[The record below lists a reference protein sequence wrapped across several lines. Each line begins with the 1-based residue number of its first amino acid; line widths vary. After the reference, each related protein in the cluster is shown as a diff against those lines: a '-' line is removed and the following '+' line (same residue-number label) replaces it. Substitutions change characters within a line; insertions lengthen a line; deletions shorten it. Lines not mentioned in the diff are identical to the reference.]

1 MNASR
6 EQFQEHVLGFL
17 WCQWSALG
25 VAGQSQSVDRWM
37 LDPEALLLATTS
49 LGRDPRLF
57 DEVLDWL
64 NTNGQFINLQR
75 LQNLGQRFGEVT
87 VLQAMAAHLARRSVH
102 AKWKTLLR
110 EKLPVVEAQPLFPGV
125 PVNGLP
131 DELFARHGWL
141 RGPLTLRQLSQ
152 PADPH
157 RPTNFLIKLRALF
170 GMQARA
176 EVMAYLLAE
185 ESGHPGEMA
194 VRLAY
199 FPRTLQTT
207 LNDLA
212 RSGHLQCRREGQE
225 KRFWLRRDDWR
236 FLLTWAAASGEF
248 TVMRTSSDPARARS
262 MTWATVAAASAVSVL
277 VIDCTTMGACAP
289 IAMPPTRT
297 CLEFLR
303 WIMGRAG
310 FADSVFACAQFRVRR
325 ATSTLK
331 WGLRSTGSSL

>member
-6 EQFQEHVLGFL
+6 EHFQEHVLGFL
-17 WCQWSALG
+17 WRQWSALG
-25 VAGQSQSVDRWM
+25 VAGQSQPVDRWM

-49 LGRDPRLF
+49 MGRDPRLF

-75 LQNLGQRFGEVT
+75 LQNLGQRFGDLT
-87 VLQAMAAHLARRSVH
+87 VLRAMAAHLARRSVH

-110 EKLPVVEAQPLFPGV
+110 EKIPAADSRRLFPEV
-125 PVNGLP
+125 PLIGSP
-131 DELFARHGWL
+131 DELFAGHGWL
-141 RGPLTLRQLSQ
+141 RGPVKLRQLSQ
-152 PADPH
+152 PADPN

-176 EVMAYLLAE
+176 EVMAYLLAV

-212 RSGHLQCRREGQE
+212 RSGHLESRREGQE

-236 FLLTWAAASGEF
+236 FLLTWAAGADESAPEFPRWVDWASRFIALESVARF
-248 TVMRTSSDPARARS
+248 LDRPDLERASPAVQAIELRACLD
-262 MTWATVAAASAVSVL
+262 TLDSA
-277 VIDCTTMGACAP
+277 
-289 IAMPPTRT
+289 
-297 CLEFLR
+297 FLR
-303 WIMGRAG
+303 ENIHIPPG
-310 FADSVFACAQFRVRR
+310 
-325 ATSTLK
+325 ATGAAYVEAVLDDLLRILK
-331 WGLRSTGSSL
+331 